1 MLPEMKT
8 APLIVPVFLPQAGCP
23 HQCVFCNQFAI
34 TGAGS
39 GLLRPEAARHSIE
52 TFLARNIRSRTS
64 VQIAFFGGNFLGLR
78 VEQIR
83 GLLNMATDFVRQ
95 NRVDGIRFSTR
106 PDTVRT
112 DTLDAIR
119 EFPVQTVELGVQSM
133 NDAVLAHSRRGHTSD
148 HTRSAF
154 GLLRSRD
161 YEIGAQIMAG
171 LPADS
176 SGKTLQSARELI
188 SLRPDF
194 VRIYPTVVLKNSPLA
209 EWYAAGNYQPV
220 SLESCVTLVKKLYI
234 LFRQNR
240 IPVIRMGLQATEDL
254 NEERTVIAGPYHPS
268 FGHLV
273 FSEAFLDAAE
283 KCLSALGPMPDPLV
297 IRVHSRDIS
306 KMRGYRNRNIQM
318 LQDRYK
324 ISALQVSASDPVEP
338 DHLQVHLS
346 EPVPVYPPF

>member
-1 MLPEMKT
+1 MRFEMKP
-8 APLIVPVFLPQAGCP
+8 APLVVPVFLPQAGCP

-34 TGAGS
+34 TGVGS
-39 GLLRPEAARHSIE
+39 DLLRPEAAKHSIE
-52 TFLARNIRSRTS
+52 TFLKRGIHGRTC
-64 VQIAFFGGNFLGLR
+64 VQIAFYGGNFLGLKFD
-78 VEQIR
+78 QIR
-83 GLLNMATDFVRQ
+83 GLLRMATDFVRQ

-106 PDTVRT
+106 PDTVRV

-254 NEERTVIAGPYHPS
+254 NEEGTVIAGPYHPS

>member
-1 MLPEMKT
+1 MKS
-8 APLIVPVFLPQAGCP
+8 APLVVPIFLPQAGCP

-39 GLLRPEAARHSIE
+39 DLLRPEAAKHSIE
-52 TFLARNIRSRTS
+52 TFLAHRIHNRTP
-64 VQIAFFGGNFLGLR
+64 VQIAFFGGNFLGL
-78 VEQIR
+78 EFGQIR
-83 GLLNMATDFVRQ
+83 GLLSMATDFVRQ

-106 PDTVRT
+106 PDTVRA

-133 NDAVLAHSRRGHTSD
+133 DDAVLAHSRRGHTSN
-148 HTRSAF
+148 HTRFAF
-154 GLLRSRD
+154 ELLRSRG

-176 SGKTLQSARELI
+176 SGKTLQSAEALI
-188 SLRPDF
+188 ALRPDF

-209 EWYAAGNYQPV
+209 DWYAEGKYQPL
-220 SLESCVTLVKKLYI
+220 SLESCVTLVKKLYM
-234 LFRQNR
+234 LFLQYA

-254 NEERTVIAGPYHPS
+254 DARGAVVAGPYHPA

-283 KCLSALGPMPDPLV
+283 KCLSALSPVPDPLV
-297 IRVHSRDIS
+297 IHVHSKDIP
-306 KMRGYRNRNIQM
+306 KMRGYKNRNIQTI
-318 LQDRYK
+318 QERHK
-324 ISALQVSASDPVEP
+324 IAALQVAASDLITSG
-338 DHLQVHLS
+338 HIQVHHS